1 MRFHRRTDP
10 ELPDHHRRDRSA
22 WDLVSRRHDHESSEA
37 PRCWPHQMSA
47 SPSDPQS
54 APQPSWRSA
63 CGAATLPRTT
73 KEGRG
78 HWPLPSSHFTL
89 SDACD
94 SHTPSHALPDFQ
106 LSSCIRDAV
115 RVASYFQFVVRY
127 RSRPAEWCHLVT
139 EQPQRC
145 GHPGASDLS
154 GIWSPALCRARS
166 GCCARNGTNAR
177 TSVLTKWP
185 DCSGRAGPVRA

>member
-22 WDLVSRRHDHESSEA
+22 WDLASRRHDHESSEA

-94 SHTPSHALPDFQ
+94 SHTPSHALPDFHPDLGSRGVSPQ
-106 LSSCIRDAV
+106 GFRPPWVCRLGARRAPRPSPSARPPVPSDAV
-115 RVASYFQFVVRY
+115 V
-127 RSRPAEWCHLVT
+127 
-139 EQPQRC
+139 
-145 GHPGASDLS
+145 S
-154 GIWSPALCRARS
+154 GSP
-166 GCCARNGTNAR
+166 
-177 TSVLTKWP
+177 V
-185 DCSGRAGPVRA
+185 PVRDPGGEAETREILSNFHQKSPFGFKRWGRDIDKAPSPGWI

>member
-22 WDLVSRRHDHESSEA
+22 WDLASRRHDHESSEA

-47 SPSDPQS
+47 SPSGPQS

-94 SHTPSHALPDFQ
+94 SHTPSHALPDFHPD
-106 LSSCIRDAV
+106 LPILGVSPTSAGPPPPRACDPFLVPRTRKSECIESSHMSPSGATETGRQDKLGFHFSI
-115 RVASYFQFVVRY
+115 VVTGDRRLL
-127 RSRPAEWCHLVT
+127 RSRCPHVIE
-139 EQPQRC
+139 
-145 GHPGASDLS
+145 
-154 GIWSPALCRARS
+154 
-166 GCCARNGTNAR
+166 
-177 TSVLTKWP
+177 
-185 DCSGRAGPVRA
+185 GR